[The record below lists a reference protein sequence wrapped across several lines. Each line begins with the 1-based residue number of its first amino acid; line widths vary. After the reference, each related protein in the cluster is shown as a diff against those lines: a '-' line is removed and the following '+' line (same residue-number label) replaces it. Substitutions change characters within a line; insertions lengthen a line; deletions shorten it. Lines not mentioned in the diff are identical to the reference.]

1 MCVTSC
7 CLLHAQHRT
16 TPIMGWS
23 SWNTYHVNISDSLI
37 KKQTDTMVALG
48 LDKLGYTYINIDDG
62 FFGHRDSCGNMIPH
76 PTRFP
81 NGMKPIADYIHS
93 KGLKAGI
100 YSDAGYVTC
109 GSIYD
114 NDHNGIGAGLY
125 GHEQQDAQLY
135 FNKWGFDFIK
145 IDYCGAGTELDLE
158 EQERYS
164 TICKAI
170 DDTGRNDVEINI
182 CRWAFPGTWAAN
194 LAASWRISSD
204 IRPKWNSVRN
214 IIAKNMPLSAYCR
227 GGHFNDMD
235 MLEISRGLKENEE
248 RVHFGMWCMMSSPLL
263 IGCDLSKIRPSSLT
277 LLKNQELIAINQD
290 SLALQAYPVVA
301 HDSTYVLVKD
311 IIARRGTTRAVALY
325 NSANTER
332 RISVALS
339 DLELNG
345 KTRLHN
351 VFTHT
356 DLKATSDSITA
367 TIPAHD
373 ILILKATAK
382 HRIEPTRYEAEWAYL
397 PLYND
402 LGKRKREILY
412 SHDDKASCGML
423 VTRGGGFA
431 ANSIIWDN
439 VWSDNGGSY
448 TITLFIKPNKN
459 RGIIAYVNGV
469 AHKLHVDN
477 SQQISFSTTLS
488 KGNNKIELTHPTM
501 WMPDIDKIEL
511 NKQ

>member
-1 MCVTSC
+1 
-7 CLLHAQHRT
+7 
-16 TPIMGWS
+16 
-23 SWNTYHVNISDSLI
+23 
-37 KKQTDTMVALG
+37 
-48 LDKLGYTYINIDDG
+48 
-62 FFGHRDSCGNMIPH
+62 
-76 PTRFP
+76 
-81 NGMKPIADYIHS
+81 
-93 KGLKAGI
+93 
-100 YSDAGYVTC
+100 
-109 GSIYD
+109 
-114 NDHNGIGAGLY
+114 
-125 GHEQQDAQLY
+125 
-135 FNKWGFDFIK
+135 
-145 IDYCGAGTELDLE
+145 
-158 EQERYS
+158 
-164 TICKAI
+164 
-170 DDTGRNDVEINI
+170 
-182 CRWAFPGTWAAN
+182 
-194 LAASWRISSD
+194 
-204 IRPKWNSVRN
+204 
-214 IIAKNMPLSAYCR
+214 MPLSAYCR

-235 MLEISRGLKENEE
+235 MLEISRGLKEGEE

-263 IGCDLSKIRPSSLT
+263 IGCDLSKIRPSSLA

-332 RISVALS
+332 RISVPLS

-412 SHDDKASCGML
+412 SIS
-423 VTRGGGFA
+423 
-431 ANSIIWDN
+431 WDN